1 MYDLHKTNNSVLR
14 MGEKQRLLI
23 VIGAFSAVN
32 LTEYLLPP
40 KQIHAAHATV
50 SMLNLVR
57 TVMKK

>member
-1 MYDLHKTNNSVLR
+1 

-57 TVMKK
+57 TEMKK